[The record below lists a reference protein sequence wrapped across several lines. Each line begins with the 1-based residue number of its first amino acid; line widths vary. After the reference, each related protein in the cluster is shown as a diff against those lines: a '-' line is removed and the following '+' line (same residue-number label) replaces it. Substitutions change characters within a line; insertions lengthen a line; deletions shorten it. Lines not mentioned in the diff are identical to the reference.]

1 MHNRHHSACVNQLLC
16 HVPACL
22 GSHTDMTQHFEALR
36 ATVMMSPWTSSS
48 TGRVALS
55 AHSDHQDRTG
65 SPHSFAFH
73 HVVVVVG
80 GGGGGGGGVNAIV
93 LHRYPFCQQWW
104 WCCHYET
111 NLDSSSSSSSNN
123 GSVCL
128 TAALLLTISAI
139 TAIAAQKVQQF
150 GGYVR

>member
-36 ATVMMSPWTSSS
+36 TTVMMSPWTSSS

-65 SPHSFAFH
+65 SQHSFAFH
-73 HVVVVVG
+73 HVVVVV
-80 GGGGGGGGVNAIV
+80 GGGVNAIV

-104 WCCHYET
+104 WCCHYEA
-111 NLDSSSSSSSNN
+111 NLDNSSSNN

-128 TAALLLTISAI
+128 TAALLCSLSYLSYRRTKGTAVWWLCALSAECC
-139 TAIAAQKVQQF
+139 TQ
-150 GGYVR
+150 G